1 MFDWLYDNW
10 SAFSNWSSG
19 LGWTYPKTGQQLNQ
33 SLNKPTA
40 MPGSIS
46 AYGAM
51 SQDQL
56 NANNSQLDA
65 TSMQAARNFAVASKY
80 ADSITKG
87 ANAYYSSVAQ
97 RRYYDSMADNYEY
110 QARAAL
116 SNAANAREGIYN
128 AYRHGE
134 WEAMQQGLT
143 DGARISSSVAQNAS
157 SGFAVGQG
165 SKKQVTD
172 SYKIQ
177 KDLNQYAIQ
186 QSTTSQA
193 NAARSSWANQYSS
206 AVMAQ
211 GNAKAMR
218 IMAHSTS
225 PLLNVFT
232 TMTGDA
238 ADHLLDIYGG
248 KGSGTFNLTSVF
260 SK

>member
-1 MFDWLYDNW
+1 MSDNNWLYDNW
-10 SAFSNWSSG
+10 SAFSNWNYG
-19 LGWTYPKTGQQLNQ
+19 LGWTYPSSTNSKLAR
-33 SLNKPTA
+33 PT
-40 MPGSIS
+40 PIQGSIS

-51 SQDQL
+51 SQKAL
-56 NANNSQLDA
+56 TANNKALD
-65 TSMQAARNFAVASKY
+65 TDNTQAVRNFAVASKY
-80 ADSITKG
+80 ADSIAKG

-97 RRYYDSMADNYEY
+97 RHYYDAMADNYEY

-116 SNAANAREGIYN
+116 SNAQYSREGIYN

-165 SKKQVTD
+165 SKKNVTD
-172 SYKIQ
+172 SYRVQ
-177 KDLNQYAIQ
+177 KDLNQIAIQ
-186 QSTTSQA
+186 QSTVSKA
-193 NAARSSWANQYSS
+193 NAARSSWANDQSR
-206 AVMAQ
+206 AVIAQ

-232 TMTGDA
+232 TTPDP
-238 ADHLLDIYGG
+238 
-248 KGSGTFNLTSVF
+248 SP
-260 SK
+260 